1 MNSFLGCPS
10 SERCFLFTFDF
21 EVVSSKAVGL
31 EVEGQRCVGLVQEQ
45 VDPGQLDAVPLEHR
59 VENLAGDTQT
69 KKNHQPLIAG
79 RESPA
84 AAPALQLLLRLTLT
98 PRFSFSSQG
107 RSPC

>member
-59 VENLAGDTQT
+59 VENLAGDAQT
-69 KKNHQPLIAG
+69 KKNTS
-79 RESPA
+79 R
-84 AAPALQLLLRLTLT
+84 
-98 PRFSFSSQG
+98 
-107 RSPC
+107 